1 SRELTSGN
9 PEIIFMFPEQGS
21 QYVNMGKNLY
31 DDEIV
36 FKDAVDTC
44 CKILQLHLG
53 LDLRTILYP
62 KDSEREKAEKL
73 LRETVYT
80 QPALFTIGYAL
91 AKLWM
96 SWGIQPKGFIG
107 HSIGEFAGAHLAGVF
122 SLEDALMLVA
132 NRGKMMQDLPHGSM
146 LSVRLPA
153 AEVEKEIDAS
163 CSIAAINGP
172 ALCVVAGPTDKIEK
186 LQKEFEK
193 REVTAKQI
201 GRASCRERV

>member
-1 SRELTSGN
+1 
-9 PEIIFMFPEQGS
+9 
-21 QYVNMGKNLY
+21 
-31 DDEIV
+31 
-36 FKDAVDTC
+36 
-44 CKILQLHLG
+44 
-53 LDLRTILYP
+53 
-62 KDSEREKAEKL
+62 EKAEKL

-193 REVTAKQI
+193 REVTA
-201 GRASCRERV
+201 